1 MKNLKELRIEKKIKQ
16 SELAAILG
24 TSQQAISKYENGSA
38 QPDIETQIAIA
49 DFFGCSIDY
58 LFGRTD
64 IKKLPSGVDIRDAL
78 KIRKTLEDLEFI
90 KPGQELSNEQL
101 SYLKKILDINAPL
114 IRNIDV
120 IKEKENNKKK

>member
-1 MKNLKELRIEKKIKQ
+1 MKNLKKLREERHLYQKD
-16 SELAAILG
+16 LAKLLG
-24 TSQQAISKYENGSA
+24 TTQQLISNYEKGKSE
-38 QPDIETQIAIA
+38 PDINMQIAIA
-49 DFFGCSIDY
+49 DFFNCSIDY

-64 IKKLPSGVDIRDAL
+64 VRNLPSDVDLKDAL

-120 IKEKENNKKK
+120 IKEKENNDKK